1 LAHPGRERALRRFR
15 PSGGPRAR
23 GENGAAARVTA
34 SHGAHLPSR
43 EGERDGV
50 TVDGGDEPAVRGE
63 NSAAGG
69 LGGGSPPVARFLDN
83 A

>member
-23 GENGAAARVTA
+23 GGNGAAARVTA
-34 SHGAHLPSR
+34 SQGAHLPAR

-69 LGGGSPPVARFLDN
+69 LGGGSPPVARF
-83 A
+83 

>member
-1 LAHPGRERALRRFR
+1 
-15 PSGGPRAR
+15 
-23 GENGAAARVTA
+23 VTA
-34 SHGAHLPSR
+34 SHGAHLPAR

-63 NSAAGG
+63 DSAAGG
-69 LGGGSPPVARFLDN
+69 LGGGSPPVAWFLDK

>member
-1 LAHPGRERALRRFR
+1 V
-15 PSGGPRAR
+15 
-23 GENGAAARVTA
+23 AARVTA
-34 SHGAHLPSR
+34 SHGAHLPAR

-63 NSAAGG
+63 DSAAGG

-83 A
+83 ASVP